1 MKIIQTESMLA
12 FISIFLAALTAVWWI
27 NKMLFDDQPVAG
39 YMGWLILSV
48 SVSFTLTL
56 TLLTYGLKRH
66 IGNQIV
72 LGVESKFIYGSCFGF
87 LVVLLMS
94 IPYTV

>member
-1 MKIIQTESMLA
+1 MKILQPERMLA
-12 FISIFLAALTAVWWI
+12 FISIFLAALTTVWWI
-27 NKMLFDDQPVAG
+27 NKMLFDDQPVVG

-48 SVSFTLTL
+48 SVSFTLAL

-72 LGVESKFIYGSCFGF
+72 LGVEAKFIYGSCFGF
-87 LVVLLMS
+87 LVVFLMS

>member
-12 FISIFLAALTAVWWI
+12 FISIVLAALTTVWWI
-27 NKMLFDDQPVAG
+27 NKMLFDDQPLVG
-39 YMGWLILSV
+39 YMGWLLLAV

-72 LGVESKFIYGSCFGF
+72 LGVEAKFIYGSCFGF

>member
-1 MKIIQTESMLA
+1 MKILQTESMLA
-12 FISIFLAALTAVWWI
+12 VIAIFLTALPTIWWI
-27 NKMLFDDQPVAG
+27 NKMLFDDQPVVG

-48 SVSFTLTL
+48 SVSFTLAL

-72 LGVESKFIYGSCFGF
+72 LGVEAKLIYGSCFGF

>member
-1 MKIIQTESMLA
+1 MKIPQIESMLA
-12 FISIFLAALTAVWWI
+12 YISIFLVALTTAWWM
-27 NKMLFDDQPVAG
+27 KGMLFYDQSMAG
-39 YMGWLILSV
+39 HMDWLILSV
-48 SVSFTLTL
+48 AVSFTFVL

-72 LGVESKFIYGSCFGF
+72 LCVEAKFIYGSCFGF